1 MKSYGQYCSVAKAL
15 DVVGDRWTMLVI
27 RELIQQGPCRYTD
40 LRNGLPGIATNLLAD
55 RLRELEE
62 AGLVR
67 REEAPPPVA
76 ATLFSLTEVG
86 AELEPAL
93 RALGEW
99 GLRYMTEPRRDDE
112 FRSQWF
118 SFPVSLFLHDTEPD
132 GPPVTIELRS
142 GGRPAVIEA
151 SGGSISTRLGTA
163 AGPDLVLTGDP
174 QLILGLL
181 GRYVTLAEATKLGLQ
196 VEGDAAAVLARLQ
209 RQPAASAGAPAG
221 S

>member
-1 MKSYGQYCSVAKAL
+1 MKTYGQYCSVAKAL
-15 DVVGDRWTMLVI
+15 DVVGDRWTLLVI

-76 ATLFSLTEVG
+76 ATLFSLTEAG
-86 AELEPAL
+86 AGLEPAL
-93 RALGEW
+93 RAIGEW
-99 GLRYMTEPRRDDE
+99 GLRYMTEPRQDDE

-118 SFPVSLFLHDTEPD
+118 SFPVSLFLQDSEPD
-132 GPPVTIELRS
+132 GPPVSIELRAD
-142 GGRPAVIEA
+142 GRPAVIEA
-151 SGGSISTRLGTA
+151 SGGTISTRLGPA
-163 AGPDLVLTGDP
+163 AAPDLVLAGDP

-181 GRYVTLAEATKLGLQ
+181 GGYVTLPDAVERGLQ
-196 VEGDAAAVLARLQ
+196 IEGDAAALLTRLQ
-209 RQPAASAGAPAG
+209 RLPAASPPAAN
-221 S
+221 

>member
-1 MKSYGQYCSVAKAL
+1 MRSYGQYCSVAKAL
-15 DVVGDRWTMLVI
+15 DVVGDRWTLLII

-62 AGLVR
+62 AGLVQ
-67 REEAPPPVA
+67 REEAAPPIA
-76 ATLFSLTEVG
+76 ATLFSLTATG

-99 GLRYMTEPRRDDE
+99 GLRYMTQPRGDDE

-132 GPPVTIELRS
+132 GPPVTIELRAD
-142 GGRPAVIEA
+142 GRPAVVQA
-151 SGGSISTRLGTA
+151 AGGEISTRLGPATA
-163 AGPDLVLTGDP
+163 PDLVLTGDP

-181 GRYVTLAEATKLGLQ
+181 GAFVTSAEA
-196 VEGDAAAVLARLQ
+196 AAAGLEIQGDVTVLARLQ
-209 RQPAASAGAPAG
+209 RRPAASAPTA